1 MANLDSLVDD
11 VQAIK
16 LDIGLLKRD
25 ANQIGVLHQK
35 LDKTVDKLQELTS
48 TISSM
53 LPLHEERL
61 KRQEITDDD
70 LEKKIDRRKSEML
83 AEIKTLHHR
92 IDGHKEEFSIRLDG
106 IEERIMERIEELRLD
121 NAREREYLEQRLNK
135 IERYRWIAVGIILTL
150 VFFVKNLNPLKT
162 LFGF

>member
-1 MANLDSLVDD
+1 MAND
-11 VQAIK
+11 VSQDIQEIK

-25 ANQIGVLHQK
+25 ANQIGILHQK

-61 KRQEITDDD
+61 KRQEITDEE
-70 LEKKIDRRKSEML
+70 LGRKIDRRKSEML
-83 AEIKTLHHR
+83 EEIKTLHHR
-92 IDGHKEEFSIRLDG
+92 IDAHKEENSIRLDG
-106 IEERIMERIEELRLD
+106 LEQRILETIDELRLD
-121 NAREREYLEQRLNK
+121 NAKEREYLEQRLNK
-135 IERYRWIAVGIILTL
+135 IEKYRWIAVGIILTL

>member
-61 KRQEITDDD
+61 KRQEITDED

-83 AEIKTLHHR
+83 AEIKPLHHR
-92 IDGHKEEFSIRLDG
+92 IAGHKEEFSIRLDG